1 MSPCTSKLNLQGDGA
16 ALLSSSSSEGKGKNR
31 REYSKWLGFFGT
43 AYQLF
48 LLHSQQDTGREIC
61 NNVKSPPPA
70 VVVVG
75 VCIEKPKKKVVYDC
89 QVTKIGVKIIK
100 VLESPRK
107 LYTHKAY

>member
-1 MSPCTSKLNLQGDGA
+1 MAPCTSRLNLQGDGA

-61 NNVKSPPPA
+61 NNVKSPPPV

-75 VCIEKPKKKVVYDC
+75 ACTEKPKKRVVYDVRR
-89 QVTKIGVKIIK
+89 Q
-100 VLESPRK
+100 K
-107 LYTHKAY
+107 LG